1 MRTLTFCFKS
11 EACKGLLSTL
21 AQRGSLGGNLLSRK
35 AGLPLVCCSSREVE
49 DIGLGLLFSLSWFPM
64 ESFSSL
70 QSTKQVLSALV
81 PLGTHQGGAP

>member
-21 AQRGSLGGNLLSRK
+21 AQRGGLGANLLSRK
-35 AGLPLVCCSSREVE
+35 LVFPWCAAVPGEVE
-49 DIGLGLLFSLSWFPM
+49 DIVLGLFFSLSWFPM

-70 QSTKQVLSALV
+70 QSTEQVLSAMV